1 MSVLQK
7 TIDTEAVLRGI
18 GIHTGKECSLRL
30 LPAAAD
36 RGVVFIR
43 ADLPNNPSVKAVLEN
58 LVETDRRTA
67 LASNGVR
74 VETVEHFLAAL
85 FVAGI
90 DNCLVEIDT
99 TELPALDGSGLP
111 YYNLVSSSGVRDLDI
126 PRREL
131 IIPEPI
137 EVTSGSG
144 FIRALPSDALSV
156 SYRLDFPDL
165 KLEQFVEFNVNPQ
178 AYAREI
184 APARTFCLEEEI
196 ESLQAAGYG
205 KGANEENTVVL
216 GSGGARDELRF
227 DDEPAR
233 HKVLDLLGDLFFV
246 GGRLTGRIECE
257 RSGHALN
264 RELVRTLLGYGL
276 KSHRAGE

>member
-1 MSVLQK
+1 LSVLQK
-7 TIDTEAVLRGI
+7 TIDKEVLLEGI
-18 GIHTGKECSLRL
+18 GIHTGKKCSLRL
-30 LPAAAD
+30 LPAGANH
-36 RGVVFIR
+36 GVVFVR
-43 ADLPNNPSVKAVLEN
+43 VDLPNRPSVKAVLDN

-111 YYNLVSSSGVRDLDI
+111 YYNLVSSSGVRDLDVL
-126 PRREL
+126 RREL
-131 IIPEPI
+131 HVPGPF
-137 EVTSGSG
+137 EVTSGPAS
-144 FIRALPSDALSV
+144 IRALPSDTLSV
-156 SYRLDFPDL
+156 SYRLDYPDL
-165 KLEQFVEFNVNPQ
+165 NLQQSVEFDVDWQ
-178 AYAREI
+178 TYGQEI

-205 KGANEENTVVL
+205 KGADEQNTVIL
-216 GSGGARDELRF
+216 GPGGARSEMRF
-227 DDEPAR
+227 ADEPAR
-233 HKVLDLLGDLFFV
+233 HKVLDLLGDMFFV
-246 GGRLTGRIECE
+246 GGMLTGRLECV

-264 RELVRTLLGYGL
+264 RELVRALLSR
-276 KSHRAGE
+276 K

>member
-1 MSVLQK
+1 LSVLQK
-7 TIDTEAVLRGI
+7 TIETEAVLRGI

-30 LPAAAD
+30 LPAAANQ
-36 RGVVFIR
+36 GVVFIR
-43 ADLPNNPSVKAVLEN
+43 VDLPNRPSVEAVLGN

-111 YYNLVSSSGVRDLDI
+111 YYNLVSGSGARDLDA
-126 PRREL
+126 PRRE
-131 IIPEPI
+131 ITVSRPF
-137 EVTSGSG
+137 EVTSESGSM
-144 FIRALPSDALSV
+144 RALPSEALSI
-156 SYRLDFPDL
+156 SYRLDYPDL
-165 KLEQFVEFNVNPQ
+165 KLEQSVEFRVSPQ
-178 AYAREI
+178 AYARDI

-196 ESLQAAGYG
+196 ESLRTAGFG
-205 KGANEENTVVL
+205 KGATEENTVVL
-216 GSGGARDELRF
+216 AAGGAKGELRF
-227 DDEPAR
+227 ADEPAR

-246 GGRLTGRIECE
+246 GGMLTGRIECE

-264 RELVRTLLGYGL
+264 RELVRALLGHEQMSRRG
-276 KSHRAGE
+276 GE

>member
-7 TIDTEAVLRGI
+7 TIDREAVLEGI

-30 LPAAAD
+30 LPAGANQ
-36 RGVVFIR
+36 GVVFIR
-43 ADLPNNPSVKAVLEN
+43 VDLPNRPAVKATLDN

-111 YYNLVSSSGVRDLDI
+111 YYNLVSSSGVRDLETA
-126 PRREL
+126 RREL
-131 IIPEPI
+131 RIAEPF
-137 EVTSGSG
+137 EVASGSAS
-144 FIRALPSDALSV
+144 IRARPSETLSV
-156 SYRLDFPDL
+156 SYKLDYPDL
-165 KLEQFVEFNVNPQ
+165 DLRQTVEFELNEQDYV
-178 AYAREI
+178 REI

-196 ESLQAAGYG
+196 ESLQTAGYG

-216 GSGGARDELRF
+216 GPGGARGGLRF
-227 DDEPAR
+227 ADEPAR

-246 GGRLTGRIECE
+246 NGLLRGRIECE

-264 RELVRTLLGYGL
+264 RQLVRNLLGQ
-276 KSHRAGE
+276 E